1 MTNNSLANYLVNTL
15 LTEST
20 RIDHA
25 EDLIFWEGSKGALRS
40 LKSFVEIETGGYKN
54 ITLK

>member
-15 LTEST
+15 LTEAA

-25 EDLIFWEGSKGALRS
+25 EDLIFWEGSKGA
-40 LKSFVEIETGGYKN
+40 
-54 ITLK
+54 